1 MGPDSGLPICA
12 LAIRETPRAPL
23 ADNNTRR
30 RPATSRFKVGGL
42 ATHVKNGGSV
52 SMHVTEMTI
61 DSAFAEEIRRI
72 AERRLFLL
80 RGLDSPTEQPVGYP
94 AFA

>member
-1 MGPDSGLPICA
+1 
-12 LAIRETPRAPL
+12 
-23 ADNNTRR
+23 
-30 RPATSRFKVGGL
+30 
-42 ATHVKNGGSV
+42 
-52 SMHVTEMTI
+52 MHVTEMTI